1 MKDLVKNSN
10 LSQLSKEPDYL
21 NPRTGKHRRGFRKK
35 RFEFLREDREE
46 YIVDVNEKINQVLEL
61 VFMACRSW

>member
-21 NPRTGKHRRGFRKK
+21 NPRTGTHRRGLRKK